1 MKKALLII
9 PVIVVLACSGGDSF
23 TDPNTP
29 LQLELTLSPSVD
41 TLFVGA
47 PDGAGSTVQL
57 DATATSQGSA
67 IPVPSGRVFESQDPK
82 VATVDASGKVTAVA
96 PGTADITVRVNGVR
110 AHATVVVLGIVNSV
124 TVTAPAGQW
133 LAGDTISLTATAFDI
148 RGQAVPGQPFT
159 YTSSS
164 PIATVSPVGRV
175 IFTGPGTATI
185 TATSGSASGTVQLT
199 ALAREFIGGAQA
211 TISTGMDATCGLL
224 PLGRTYCFGRAPLI
238 GIAKDTSCFDDRGP
252 VAACTLVPLPIAA
265 KLQLSA
271 VTVGDSVACGLDAQG
286 HAYCWGDDTYG
297 EIGNGRSGAGT
308 STLPTAVVGATP
320 GATTFTTISA
330 GATHVCALTTSG
342 AAYCWGRDTTFE
354 LGGADSIA
362 LSSSTPIPVGGGMTF
377 KAIASG
383 RRHTC
388 ALRASD
394 GVAVCW
400 GDNSL
405 GQLGRGSVGAPSD
418 VPTAI
423 AGFAF
428 TQIATKGDF
437 TCGLT
442 TGGNIACWGANE
454 STQTGQPPSVSV
466 AAPAL
471 ISAGSGYVAVTAGWN
486 HACALQSGGAAVC
499 WGLND
504 YGQLGTGNLS
514 AAPTAP
520 STVVGGH
527 AFTAISAGRRTT
539 CAVAADGA
547 YCWGSN
553 VLGAMGNQLQ
563 ALATPT
569 PTKTAVPQ

>member
-1 MKKALLII
+1 MRKTLLLIPI
-9 PVIVVLACSGGDSF
+9 VVVLACSGGDSM

-29 LQLELTLSPSVD
+29 LQLELTLSPRVD

-47 PDGAGSTVQL
+47 TNGAGSTGQL
-57 DATATSQGSA
+57 DATATSQGSS
-67 IPVPSGRVFESQDPK
+67 IPVPSGRVFESQDPR
-82 VATVDASGKVTAVA
+82 VATVDNTGMVTAVA

-110 AHATVVVLGIVNSV
+110 AHATIVVLGIVNSV

-133 LAGDTISLTATAFDI
+133 LAGDTISLTATALNI
-148 RGQAVPGQPFT
+148 HGQAVPGQPFT

-164 PIATVSPVGRV
+164 PIATVSPTGRV
-175 IFTGPGTATI
+175 IFTGPGTTTI
-185 TATSGSASGTVQLT
+185 TATSGAASGTVQLT
-199 ALAREFIGGAQA
+199 ALAREFVGGAQA
-211 TISTGMDATCGLL
+211 TIETGMDATCGLL

-252 VAACTLVPLPIAA
+252 SVACTLVPLPIAA

-308 STLPTAVVGATP
+308 STLPTAVVGAAP

-342 AAYCWGRDTTFE
+342 AAYCWGRDETFE
-354 LGGADSIA
+354 LGGGDGIA

-383 RRHTC
+383 RHHTC
-388 ALRASD
+388 ALRTSD
-394 GVAVCW
+394 GAAVCW

-405 GQLGRGSVGAPSD
+405 GQLGRGNVSAPSD

-423 AGFAF
+423 TGFAF

-442 TGGNIACWGANE
+442 TSGNVACWGAND
-454 STQTGQPPSVSV
+454 STQTGQPQSVSV
-466 AAPAL
+466 TAPTL
-471 ISAGSGYVAVTAGWN
+471 ISGSGYVAVTAGWN

-499 WGLND
+499 WGLNE
-504 YGQLGTGNLS
+504 YGQLGSGNIGGTS
-514 AAPTAP
+514 STP
-520 STVVGGH
+520 SLVVGGH